1 MKKQRRLMGTVKIS
15 EEKITIK
22 KNGIVEVYVR
32 TFNLSSNT
40 WVVYNGYTYELE
52 SSDEEVF

>member
-1 MKKQRRLMGTVKIS
+1 MGTVKIS
-15 EEKITIK
+15 ENKITIK
-22 KNGIVEVYVR
+22 KNGVVEVYVR

-40 WVVYNGYTYELE
+40 WIVYNGYIYELE

>member
-22 KNGIVEVYVR
+22 KSGIVEVYVR